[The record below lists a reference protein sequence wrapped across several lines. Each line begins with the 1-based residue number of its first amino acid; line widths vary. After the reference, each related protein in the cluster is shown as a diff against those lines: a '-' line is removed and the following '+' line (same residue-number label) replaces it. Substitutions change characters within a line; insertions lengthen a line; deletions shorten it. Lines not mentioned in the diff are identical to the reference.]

1 MFETLD
7 GAATD
12 LGSFQVGNFISGTGT
27 VDGGDLT
34 GVAMLYP
41 PWDDGLGNTYGIIG
55 MNNGVLQF
63 GMSALNGKIYGGSGA
78 VTIDVNG
85 ITILFSGSA
94 VNSNMLKWN
103 DASGNMIFYLFSR
116 AGNATT
122 VESNIQT
129 DAPAAGAYT
138 DSDMSIAPR
147 NRSQDNYPQIYMH
160 APETGN
166 PSFLIAARG
175 RSTGGTIELN
185 AETSIRDAA
194 GSLHT
199 VIDAGDFTGL
209 LTGNGNNVTVAAAGT
224 SYGGFGYFGLNAN
237 RANTWVR
244 LPVKIVGGSLSVVTR
259 TAQPGT
265 GTLVITVEDSGN
277 VYGTLTIAAG
287 AAAAAYAAALS
298 TPNVPAGAT
307 LHLKIVNNAP
317 ATASAQIAG
326 FSLNFTPD
334 V

>member
-1 MFETLD
+1 MISAIGQGRVVFPKITI
-7 GAATD
+7 
-12 LGSFQVGNFISGTGT
+12 SSPISGAQSIQI
-27 VDGGDLT
+27 L
-34 GVAMLYP
+34 P
-41 PWDDGLGNTYGIIG
+41 
-55 MNNGVLQF
+55 
-63 GMSALNGKIYGGSGA
+63 GA
-78 VTIDVNG
+78 STD
-85 ITILFSGSA
+85 
-94 VNSNMLKWN
+94 
-103 DASGNMIFYLFSR
+103 
-116 AGNATT
+116 T
-122 VESNIQT
+122 VEIGGQASLTYRGKQQST
-129 DAPAAGAYT
+129 L
-138 DSDMSIAPR
+138 SI
-147 NRSQDNYPQIYMH
+147 
-160 APETGN
+160 
-166 PSFLIAARG
+166 L
-175 RSTGGTIELN
+175 
-185 AETSIRDAA
+185 
-194 GSLHT
+194 
-199 VIDAGDFTGL
+199 DAGDFTGL
-209 LTGNGNNVTVAAAGT
+209 LVGNGNNVTVAAAGT

-317 ATASAQIAG
+317 AAISAGIAG